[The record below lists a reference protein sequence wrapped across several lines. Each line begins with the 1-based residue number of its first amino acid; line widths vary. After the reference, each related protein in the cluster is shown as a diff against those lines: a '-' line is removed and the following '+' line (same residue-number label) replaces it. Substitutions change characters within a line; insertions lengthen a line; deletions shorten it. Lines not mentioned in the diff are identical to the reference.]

1 MKFGP
6 CPSPDAAGSILAHAT
21 PVGAE
26 RWTKGRLLSAGD
38 CLTLQHT
45 GIDSVIVARLD
56 PGDIGED
63 AAAAAL
69 AAQITGPGAEARTAV
84 TGRVNLHARTDGVFR
99 VDTDAV
105 NRLNAV
111 SEAVT
116 LATLP
121 PFTVVEAGQMIATVK
136 IIPFA
141 VPSHTVAACTAAGA
155 GDRTLSVA
163 PWRPRRAGLIQTTV
177 SGTKETVLDK
187 TRTVLSGR
195 LTACG
200 GTLIQERRCA
210 HRQDDVEQ
218 ALRILAA
225 EGCDLFLMIGASA
238 ITDRSDI
245 LPSALTGVGGQVAHL
260 GMPVDPG
267 NLLMLGWWA
276 DRPVLGLPGCAR
288 SPRLNGADWVLQRL
302 AADIPVTGR
311 DLMGMGVGGLIMD
324 VPERPLPRAQA
335 SRPPAD

>member
-6 CPSPDAAGSILAHAT
+6 CPSPEATGCLLAHAT
-21 PVGAE
+21 QVGPE
-26 RWTKGRLLSAGD
+26 RWTKGRLLSPADCTALTAAGIND
-38 CLTLQHT
+38 
-45 GIDSVIVARLD
+45 VIVARLD
-56 PGDIGED
+56 AGDIGED
-63 AAAAAL
+63 EAAATL
-69 AAQITGPGAEARTAV
+69 AAQIVGPGVEARTAT
-84 TGRVNLHARTDGVFR
+84 TGRVNLHATAAGVFR
-99 VDTDAV
+99 VDADAV

-111 SEAVT
+111 GEAVT

-121 PFTVVEAGQMIATVK
+121 PFEVVEAGQMVATVK

-141 VPSHTVAACTAAGA
+141 VPTHTLAACIAAGA
-155 GDRTLSVA
+155 GTRTLSVA
-163 PWRPRRAGLIQTTV
+163 PWRPRRAGLIQTMV
-177 SGTKETVLDK
+177 EGTKDSVLEK
-187 TRTVLSGR
+187 TRAVLAGR
-195 LTACG
+195 LSACG
-200 GTLIQERRCA
+200 GTLVQERRCR
-210 HRQDDVEQ
+210 HRQDAVEQ
-218 ALRILAA
+218 ALRVLAA

-238 ITDRSDI
+238 ITDRADV
-245 LPSALTGVGGQVAHL
+245 LPSALHGVGGQVAHL

-335 SRPPAD
+335 GSPPQT

>member
-6 CPSPDAAGSILAHAT
+6 CPSPDAAGCLLAHAT
-21 PVGAE
+21 PVGSE
-26 RWTKGRLLSAGD
+26 RWAKGRLLSVADCAALTTAGI
-38 CLTLQHT
+38 TA
-45 GIDSVIVARLD
+45 VIVARLD

-63 AAAAAL
+63 EAAAAL
-69 AAQITGPGAEARTAV
+69 AAQITGPGVDARPAA
-84 TGRVNLHARTDGVFR
+84 TGRVNLHAMTAGVFR
-99 VDTDAV
+99 VDADAV

-116 LATLP
+116 LATLSP
-121 PFTVVEAGQMIATVK
+121 YAVVSAGQMIGTVK

-141 VPSHTVAACTAAGA
+141 VPAHTLAACIAAGA
-155 GDRTLSVA
+155 GARTLAVA
-163 PWRPRRAGLIQTTV
+163 PWRPRRAGLVQTLID
-177 SGTKETVLDK
+177 GTKPSVLDK
-187 TRTVLSGR
+187 TRDVLAQR

-200 GTLIQERRCA
+200 GTLAQERRCR

-218 ALRILAA
+218 ALRVLAA

-238 ITDRSDI
+238 ITDRADV

-302 AADIPVTGR
+302 SADIPVTGR

-324 VPERPLPRAQA
+324 VPERPLPRAQVA
-335 SRPPAD
+335 LPPQI